1 MQRRYKQR
9 LHRQPR
15 GRGSLRGLQLKP
27 KLVTVLSKYDSS
39 WNGTLTQMKGAI
51 VMKKS
56 TPILLIVFIVLI
68 GNIGLVMA
76 ADDTAKVDKIDINKA
91 TASQFEAVKGVSPKL
106 AASLV
111 EAQKS
116 GFDDWLEV
124 LAVKGVG
131 QKKLELLKAKFAL
144 HPPEQGSPTTK

>member
-1 MQRRYKQR
+1 MKKIV
-9 LHRQPR
+9 LTA
-15 GRGSLRGLQLKP
+15 LIVL
-27 KLVTVLSKYDSS
+27 TVLSGSV
-39 WNGTLTQMKGAI
+39 AF
-51 VMKKS
+51 V
-56 TPILLIVFIVLI
+56 V
-68 GNIGLVMA
+68 

-91 TASQFEAVKGVSPKL
+91 TASQFEEVKGVGPKL